1 MRKGASLSTDIS
13 ARRKK
18 LLEEL
23 SAVGREN
30 SNAVVM
36 FHSAVAAKMGLG
48 MTEEKA
54 LDLLERLGPLTA
66 GDLAQHTGLVPASV
80 SGLIDRLEAKG
91 FVRRIKGTTDRR
103 RVVVEIN
110 YERIAGFGRL
120 FDGLVAGL
128 TELYAGYSDEQLELI
143 LDFLR
148 AVTRVQHAA
157 AVDLQELA

>member
-1 MRKGASLSTDIS
+1 MLSTDIS
-13 ARRKK
+13 DRRKK

-23 SAVGREN
+23 SVAGREN
-30 SNAVVM
+30 SNVVVM
-36 FHSAVAAKMGLG
+36 FHSAVAARMGLG

-66 GDLAQHTGLVPASV
+66 GDIAQRAGLAPASV
-80 SGLIDRLEAKG
+80 SGLIDRLEVKG
-91 FVRRIKGTTDRR
+91 FVRRTKGTTDRR

-110 YERIAGFGRL
+110 YEHIAGFGRL
-120 FDGLVAGL
+120 FEGLVAGL

-148 AVTRVQHAA
+148 NATRIQRAA
-157 AVDLQELA
+157 TADLEGSA